1 MEQADCSTSDP
12 LYSSW
17 EPYPEAYSPGPA
29 SDDEEALPALDPVGP
44 PLTPIAVNHPAWL
57 ATLPFANLP
66 LPDGL
71 LADPIAAYRRL
82 PIEEPEIETVMEDPS
97 SVTATIRALCAIW
110 LTWLLGVRW
119 QVLLLLLPNATCGLL
134 HTNEGA
140 QVSAADPE
148 GSQVTSGSIV
158 WALSFVYLAWVLG
171 VPRQD
176 LVPFVAGAAFIMLP
190 DVEGART
197 RRSARLSLTA
207 EERTASY
214 VLAAV
219 PVYIWIVLSF
229 VYRLRRQAALAL
241 RKRALSCLQRRIA
254 QSKLQAKARANHA
267 TRSLLKHPPRAL
279 PLEVGCDKNG
289 VLLQRDGHG
298 IVHICSARHGF
309 NQDGSHTAPT
319 FPPPY
324 SSWVLAVSDTV
335 DSDGFFY
342 FCYYDTEQGE
352 TSRFAPDGPY
362 FEPLLHV

>member
-1 MEQADCSTSDP
+1 M
-12 LYSSW
+12 
-17 EPYPEAYSPGPA
+17 
-29 SDDEEALPALDPVGP
+29 
-44 PLTPIAVNHPAWL
+44 
-57 ATLPFANLP
+57 
-66 LPDGL
+66 
-71 LADPIAAYRRL
+71 
-82 PIEEPEIETVMEDPS
+82 
-97 SVTATIRALCAIW
+97 
-110 LTWLLGVRW
+110 RW
-119 QVLLLLLPNATCGLL
+119 QVLLLLLPTATCGLL

-241 RKRALSCLQRRIA
+241 RKRALSCFQRHLA
-254 QSKLQAKARANHA
+254 QSKLLADARAIIA
-267 TRSLLKHPPRAL
+267 TRALVPHPPRAL
-279 PLEVGCDKNG
+279 PLEIGCDKNG

-298 IVHICSARHGF
+298 IVRICSARHGF

-319 FPPPY
+319 FPVQDLLEAEPQQQACMCRAEAVRRPRGEGRGTRPPHE
-324 SSWVLAVSDTV
+324 VSMSAYTRRP
-335 DSDGFFY
+335 GA
-342 FCYYDTEQGE
+342 G
-352 TSRFAPDGPY
+352 AP
-362 FEPLLHV
+362 ERSQKA